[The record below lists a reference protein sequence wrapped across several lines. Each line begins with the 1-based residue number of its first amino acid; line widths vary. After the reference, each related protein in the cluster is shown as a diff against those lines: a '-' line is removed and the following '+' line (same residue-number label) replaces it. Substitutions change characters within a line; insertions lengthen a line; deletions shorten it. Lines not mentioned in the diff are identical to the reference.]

1 MSPRGKKKTATG
13 AETKTR
19 AINFRVSESVRKAV
33 EERAALA
40 GKSVNEWARDD
51 LTARLDESHGLTPG
65 ERLIYVEINNLR
77 NLIETM
83 MLAGMDASNKGAYA
97 EALEQSIDAREAAA
111 REYFSQLAAVGGRSG
126 DGQAGVGGRDGA
138 VS

>member
-13 AETKTR
+13 AEPKTR
-19 AINFRVSESVRKAV
+19 ALNFRVSESVWRAAQ
-33 EERAALA
+33 ERATLA
-40 GKSVNEWARDD
+40 GKTVNEWARDD
-51 LTARLDESHGLTPG
+51 LTARLDEAHGLTPG

-97 EALEQSIDAREAAA
+97 EALEQSIDARE
-111 REYFSQLAAVGGRSG
+111 
-126 DGQAGVGGRDGA
+126 
-138 VS
+138 